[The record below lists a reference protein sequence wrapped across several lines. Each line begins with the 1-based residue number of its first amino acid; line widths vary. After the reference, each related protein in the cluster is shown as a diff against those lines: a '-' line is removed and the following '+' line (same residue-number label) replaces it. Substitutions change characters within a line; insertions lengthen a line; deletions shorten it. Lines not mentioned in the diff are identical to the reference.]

1 MNIFHSLDHR
11 TSIISPIQN
20 SAAAENKDNYIV
32 KSDDEQHIYET
43 GLAYLYGV
51 LDKVF
56 RKTVFDSYLL
66 IIFFFYTLR
75 LGNY

>member
-32 KSDDEQHIYET
+32 KSDDEQHIYNT
-43 GLAYLYGV
+43 GLTYLYEI

-56 RKTVFDSYLL
+56 RKTIYLIL
-66 IIFFFYTLR
+66 TY
-75 LGNY
+75 